1 MRTVADPE
9 LPDDKEERL
18 FFTMI
23 NCDVSSITELK
34 RITQLE
40 MEGCIDKEGLK
51 EFTKGGG
58 VLDPA
63 AQLKIVD
70 FTGRAGAEKLANA
83 AGSGQVDA
91 KQGKGGKPKKEKG
104 ESGSV
109 PKQVNHAFRLQPLKM
124 SSDLISQLL
133 AVGVKLESLA
143 NQLQENIKKGKD
155 KNRYYVTILTEVDK
169 YSRMARERIE
179 LGKALVRAAEKAA
192 NPKAKPAAKPAKNA
206 TGEPA

>member
-1 MRTVADPE
+1 VIPE
-9 LPDDKEERL
+9 TPLSKAQAL
-18 FFTMI
+18 LT
-23 NCDVSSITELK
+23 
-34 RITQLE
+34 
-40 MEGCIDKEGLK
+40 
-51 EFTKGGG
+51 G
-58 VLDPA
+58 V
-63 AQLKIVD
+63 LKIVNEC
-70 FTGRAGAEKLANA
+70 R
-83 AGSGQVDA
+83 
-91 KQGKGGKPKKEKG
+91 
-104 ESGSV
+104 
-109 PKQVNHAFRLQPLKM
+109 NHAFRLQPLKM

-155 KNRYYVTILTEVDK
+155 KNRYYVTIFTEVDK